1 MLSDNASDVQS
12 RYQTLIGQH
21 PALPPYA
28 IAKYKFRLAG
38 ENHVISIANSSCLYC
53 GRGARRNVEEFLLP
67 VDFIGL
73 HLSLIKELIVLL
85 LPC

>member
-21 PALPPYA
+21 PALPPY
-28 IAKYKFRLAG
+28 AKYKFRLAG